1 MARLDDNVER
11 DERREI
17 VEEKRNTKQKNIRVP
32 DALAQR
38 LEKAQLESGYT
49 ATQLY
54 LQALDE
60 YLTRLGY

>member
-1 MARLDDNVER
+1 MARLDDNVEVS
-11 DERREI
+11 ERRKV